1 MPTLPRAGGAILG
14 ALQRRPLGTARRRR
28 CGIRRLWIPRRHS
41 ASLWGASLFALL
53 LAGLPPGM
61 AGQEVSVSGEIRP
74 RLEARTAPVQPS
86 FERTTMRLRI
96 RVEARPEPSVRIVA
110 ELQDVRT
117 WGEEQSTLAD
127 YSADNL
133 DLHQGFFDV
142 TLGERWSAR
151 IGRQEIA
158 FGGERLMGAVGWAQ
172 QGRSFDAVRATLL
185 ASGFIIDVFRA
196 QLSEEAA
203 GRGEDS
209 ALFGVYAVASR
220 GSHSLDSFG
229 FLSRSRPGGTRQWTS
244 GVRAHGRLGALAYR
258 VEGAAQF
265 GRRSGER
272 VRGWMFGAR
281 LGHALPHPFGNLSV
295 WYDHLS
301 GDAAPGDGTV
311 RTFETLFATNH
322 KFYGLADL
330 FLNIPVDTGGRG
342 LRDLALKWSLD
353 APAGTRVGADFHAFR
368 VAEGSGL
375 GTARLA
381 EEVDVTLAYD
391 ANSALR
397 LTVGWSYVWGRP
409 GLAEIGRDAGRY
421 TFTYLM
427 TSVVF

>member
-1 MPTLPRAGGAILG
+1 
-14 ALQRRPLGTARRRR
+14 
-28 CGIRRLWIPRRHS
+28 
-41 ASLWGASLFALL
+41 
-53 LAGLPPGM
+53 
-61 AGQEVSVSGEIRP
+61 
-74 RLEARTAPVQPS
+74 
-86 FERTTMRLRI
+86 MRLRF
-96 RVEARPEPSVRIVA
+96 RVDARPAPSFRILA

-117 WGEEQSTLAD
+117 WGGERSTPGNYTAH
-127 YSADNL
+127 NL

-151 IGRQEIA
+151 VGRQEIA
-158 FGGERLMGAVGWAQ
+158 LGGERLVGAVGWAQ
-172 QGRSFDAVRATLL
+172 QGRSFDAVRTTLRTSAL
-185 ASGFIIDVFRA
+185 AIDVFGA
-196 QLSEEAA
+196 QLTGGTTGPVGAPS
-203 GRGEDS
+203 
-209 ALFGVYAVASR
+209 LLGVYAVASG
-220 GSHSLDSFG
+220 GSHTLDTYGLLSLM
-229 FLSRSRPGGTRQWTS
+229 RPADTRQWTS
-244 GVRAHGRLGALAYR
+244 GLRAHGSLRSVTYR
-258 VEGAAQF
+258 VEGAVQL

-272 VRGWMFGAR
+272 VRGWMFGMR
-281 LGHALPHPFGNLSV
+281 LGHALPRPFGNLSL

-322 KFYGLADL
+322 KFYGYADL
-330 FLNIPVDTGGRG
+330 FLNIPRDTGGRG

-353 APAGTRVGADFHAFR
+353 APAGTTIGADFHAFR

-381 EEVDVTLAYD
+381 EEVDVTLAHQ

-397 LTVGWSYVWGRP
+397 LTAGLSYVWGRR
-409 GLAEIGRDAGRY
+409 GLAEIGRDTGHY